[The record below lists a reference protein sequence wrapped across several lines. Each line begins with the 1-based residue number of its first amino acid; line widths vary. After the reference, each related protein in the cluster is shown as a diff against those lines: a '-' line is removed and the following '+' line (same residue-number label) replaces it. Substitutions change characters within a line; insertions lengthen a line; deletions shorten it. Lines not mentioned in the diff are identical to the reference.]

1 MEDTPILIMLAGGKS
16 SRMGTPKG
24 LLDYHG
30 TPWVLEQISR
40 FKGVINPKVY
50 IGLGYNYKLYF
61 ESIPWFKKAI
71 DKTHNYNGVEVRVV
85 INHRSQFGAFSTL
98 QTVLINIEKEVT
110 VIVQPIDVPLFNKD
124 SLRSFIDI
132 NIPIVIP
139 VCEDQ
144 KGHPVKLKPEFW
156 RTLLSVDLSSK
167 KARLDIQ
174 IKEYNTSS
182 IAYHKVTD
190 KSVYQNFNTKE
201 DWNNYLKGILSK

>member
-1 MEDTPILIMLAGGKS
+1 MEDTPILILLAGGKS

-24 LLDYHG
+24 LLNYRG
-30 TPWVLEQISR
+30 KPWILEQISR
-40 FKGVINPKVY
+40 FKDIINPKVY

-71 DKTHNYNGVEVRVV
+71 DKTHNYNGVEVRVI
-85 INHRSQFGAFSTL
+85 INHQPQFGAFSTL
-98 QTVLINIEKEVT
+98 QTVLRNIEKEVT

-132 NIPIVIP
+132 NKPIVIP
-139 VCEDQ
+139 VCEDK

-156 RTLLSVDLSSK
+156 TTLLSIDLSSK

-174 IKEYNTSS
+174 IKQYNTSS

-190 KSVYQNFNTKE
+190 NSVYHNINTKE
-201 DWNNYLKGILSK
+201 DWNNYVKDTFKL